1 VTFIRWPWRRA
12 CRLSRDPPNL
22 VTSASKGSARARRP
36 RRRRFRLHIL
46 DMHLRRSQLPVV
58 PAGISPDLGGPG
70 DGVSVVTGVLAA
82 LLTIWLLNA
91 PGGRLRVVADVL
103 RPPDVFFRLERP
115 G

>member
-1 VTFIRWPWRRA
+1 M
-12 CRLSRDPPNL
+12 L
-22 VTSASKGSARARRP
+22 
-36 RRRRFRLHIL
+36 
-46 DMHLRRSQLPVV
+46 
-58 PAGISPDLGGPG
+58 LGGPG